1 MHRIQRHEY
10 VGQPGELVRIA
21 TITQGG
27 GRVRLTVDGQDIGN
41 VRSFSLPNAPAPD
54 RHLRIDLAGPLNASC
69 GVGISTVD
77 GGTDG
82 DFLLCQAFNPL
93 PSSDYTFK
101 VASLA
106 SVAAF
111 GALKGIAPRP
121 AGKKVKKAPRKSTRA
136 RSKAKK
142 GGR

>member
-10 VGQPGELVRIA
+10 VGQPGELVRVA

-27 GRVRLTVDGQDIGN
+27 GRVRLTLDGQDIGN

-77 GGTDG
+77 GGSDG

-111 GALKGIAPRP
+111 GALKGIALP
-121 AGKKVKKAPRKSTRA
+121 AAVKKAKKATRKA
-136 RSKAKK
+136 PKMKAKAKK